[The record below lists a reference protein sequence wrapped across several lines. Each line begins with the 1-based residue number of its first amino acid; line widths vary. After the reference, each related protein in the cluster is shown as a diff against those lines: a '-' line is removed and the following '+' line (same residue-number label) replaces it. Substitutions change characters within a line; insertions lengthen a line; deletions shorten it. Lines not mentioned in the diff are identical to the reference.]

1 MDIKEIYEKHK
12 ELEQKL
18 NKLLCTM
25 EYNKSGIADIST
37 EIIKLQ
43 DQCPHAGIA
52 GFTLVSLDGFCPYC
66 GAKLEEPRND

>member
-1 MDIKEIYEKHK
+1 MDVREIYEKHK

-37 EIIKLQ
+37 EIIRLQ
-43 DQCPHAGIA
+43 DRCPHAGTTE
-52 GFTLVSLDGFCPYC
+52 FTLTSLDGFCPYC
-66 GAKLEEPRND
+66 GAKLEEFRHD